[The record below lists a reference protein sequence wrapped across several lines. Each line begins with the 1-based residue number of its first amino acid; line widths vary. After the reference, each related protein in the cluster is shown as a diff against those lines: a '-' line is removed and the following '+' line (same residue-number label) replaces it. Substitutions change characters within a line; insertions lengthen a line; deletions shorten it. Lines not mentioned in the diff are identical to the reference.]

1 MVGLQDDGKY
11 RHYDVHNLYGLT
23 ESKATQLAVRNAT
36 GKRSFVLT
44 RSTFIGNGR
53 YAGHWLGDNAANTV
67 DMHRSII
74 GLIESSIFGIPYVGA
89 DICGFIG
96 TTDEEL
102 CTRWMQLGAFYPFSR
117 NHNINDAP
125 DQDPASFSQFSIDS
139 SKRALKIR
147 YTIIPY
153 YYTLFY
159 KAHVYGNQVI
169 KVFSKNFQ
177 KIKIFEQL
185 IDSF

>member
-1 MVGLQDDGKY
+1 MVGLQDDGKC

-23 ESKATQLAVRNAT
+23 ESKATQLAIRH

-53 YAGHWLGDNAANTV
+53 YAGHWLGDNTANTV

-117 NHNINDAP
+117 NRNINDAP
-125 DQDPASFSQFSIDS
+125 DQDPASFSQLSIDF
-139 SKRALKIR
+139 SKRFQHSLHNH
-147 YTIIPY
+147 TILLYPI
-153 YYTLFY
+153 L
-159 KAHVYGNQVI
+159 
-169 KVFSKNFQ
+169 
-177 KIKIFEQL
+177 
-185 IDSF
+185 